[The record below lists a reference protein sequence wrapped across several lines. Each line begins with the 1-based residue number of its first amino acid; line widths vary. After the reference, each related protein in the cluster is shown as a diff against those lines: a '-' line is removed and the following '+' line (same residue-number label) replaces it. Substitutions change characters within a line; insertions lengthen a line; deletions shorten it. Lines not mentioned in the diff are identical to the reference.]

1 MAEAKGSRGVQRPGH
16 ASQLQSTGKDGSV
29 LTLATDYLDRHI
41 AELRTQG
48 PQASEAN
55 PEAIHEMRA
64 ASRRL
69 RSALDIYGGLFN
81 ARATQRLGNELKWL
95 AKILGKPRDA
105 DVMRARLRKLFLEPP
120 EEMRS
125 DAAFGPVE
133 DVLGAEFSSGCLQ
146 LRESLQSERYRQVLA
161 DLDEFRSHPP
171 VTDRARRP
179 ARSEGARLVNNQARV
194 LKRAHRAAAHAL
206 PGNATDVALHEVRKD
221 TKRLLHASE
230 SVAGIYPKQAARL
243 SRRAHRLQRILG
255 SHQDSVMTRAFLD
268 SLVADPNLPAEAQ
281 LAYDWIRE
289 VEEGIAR
296 SAVKKYA
303 TFRKKAP
310 PLRLRR

>member
-1 MAEAKGSRGVQRPGH
+1 
-16 ASQLQSTGKDGSV
+16 
-29 LTLATDYLDRHI
+29 
-41 AELRTQG
+41 
-48 PQASEAN
+48 
-55 PEAIHEMRA
+55 MRA

-69 RSALDIYGGLFN
+69 RSALEIYGGLFN
-81 ARATQRLGNELKWL
+81 ARAARRLGNELKWL
-95 AKILGKPRDA
+95 ARILGRPRDA
-105 DVMRARLRKLFLEPP
+105 DVMRTRLRELFLELP

-125 DAAFGPVE
+125 DAAYGLVA

-146 LRESLQSERYRQVLA
+146 LRESLQSERYRQLLV
-161 DLDEFRSHPP
+161 DLEEFRSHPP

-179 ARSEGARLVNNQARV
+179 ARSEGARLVNSQARV
-194 LKRAHRAAAHAL
+194 LKRAHRAAARAL
-206 PGNATDVALHEVRKD
+206 PGHSADVALHEVRKD

-243 SRRAHRLQRILG
+243 ARRAQRLQRILG

-268 SLVADPNLPAEAQ
+268 SLAADPNLSADALP
-281 LAYDWIRE
+281 AYDWIRE